1 MKSWELKDKRQAK
14 ETERHRSAEA
24 DSPGMQ
30 LCDQINNNNKK
41 KPSKEHHMK
50 PEGR

>member
-14 ETERHRSAEA
+14 ETERHRSSEA

-30 LCDQINNNNKK
+30 LCDQINKK
-41 KPSKEHHMK
+41 KKTQTLK
-50 PEGR
+50 